1 VRTITRWREAPEV
14 AGDSSDADLL
24 CAVAA
29 RHVEALRLLHHRHAP
44 WLRARLTRRCADP
57 DAVDAA
63 VQDTFLAV
71 WRDAH
76 RFQPQTDDGDAAAW
90 IWTIAIRRLLSA
102 LRGRAHRWLAEAV
115 EPEFDRIAGTT
126 GSAEEMVLLG
136 VEHGELGAALSAL
149 SPELRAVIQATVLD
163 GLTMR
168 EAADLLGIPEGTA
181 KTRLMRAK
189 ARLRAYLARPA

>member
-1 VRTITRWREAPEV
+1 VRTIGRRRDVTV
-14 AGDSSDADLL
+14 AEFSSDAELL

-29 RHVEALRLLHHRHAP
+29 REVEALRLLHLRHAP
-44 WLRARLTRRCADP
+44 WLRVRLTRRCADP

-63 VQDTFLAV
+63 VQDTFVAV

-76 RFQPQTDDGDAAAW
+76 RFQPLTDDGDAAAW

-102 LRGRAHRWLAEAV
+102 LRGRAHRWLAEAT
-115 EPEFDRIAGTT
+115 EAEFDRIAGTT
-126 GSAEEMVLLG
+126 RSAEEMVLLG
-136 VEHGELGAALSAL
+136 VEHGELGAALSSL

-163 GLTMR
+163 GLTVR
-168 EAADLLGIPEGTA
+168 EAAELLGIPEGTA
-181 KTRLMRAK
+181 KTRVMRAK